1 MTGDTFRTVGHQSS
15 RPSEDSARNLRT
27 VVSLMCETDRARP
40 DPPQSLPLSVCE
52 LDHNWAPMFYRS

>member
-15 RPSEDSARNLRT
+15 RPSEDSI
-27 VVSLMCETDRARP
+27 VSLVCETDRARP

-52 LDHNWAPMFYRS
+52 LDHDWAQVFYRS